1 MVHAVFRLGVSGPQP
16 CLLQKTLPSLAQ
28 LLSMLG
34 KEAGW
39 QRVKS
44 VRVQRRAPPLDTGH
58 FAKALLPP
66 FFTYIEETIIVASY
80 RMLRRI
86 NSC

>member
-1 MVHAVFRLGVSGPQP
+1 MLHKA
-16 CLLQKTLPSLAQ
+16 LPPLEQ
-28 LLSMLG
+28 LLSVLG

-44 VRVQRRAPPLDTGH
+44 ARVQCWAPPLDTGH

-80 RMLRRI
+80 RMLTRI
-86 NSC
+86 DSC